1 MEVKI
6 KVCGM
11 KDATNVADLA
21 ALGPDYMGFIFYKKS
36 PRDVSN
42 LITFET
48 IDSLPEN
55 IEPVAVVVDMPLHEM
70 VDLEELGFS
79 TIQLHGQES
88 PEVCQTLIDHDFTV
102 IKVFSVGEEFDFTQ
116 LEEYEHCV
124 DYFLF
129 DTKGK
134 QPGGNGVQFDWGL
147 LKEYNYDKPFFLSG
161 GIGPDHIDAIKG
173 FKHPQ
178 FYAIDVNSGF
188 EIEPGLKNIEV
199 LKQTVFNVKNQQG

>member
-1 MEVKI
+1 MNVKI

-11 KDATNVADLA
+11 RDASNITDLT
-21 ALGPDYMGFIFYKKS
+21 ALGPDYMGFIFYGKS
-36 PRDVSN
+36 PRDVSDV
-42 LITFET
+42 ITFDM

-55 IEPVAVVVDMPLHEM
+55 IEPVAVVVNMPLHEM

-88 PEVCQTLIDHDFTV
+88 PEVCQALMDHEFTV
-102 IKVFSVGEEFDFTQ
+102 VKVFSVGEEFDFTQ
-116 LEEYEHCV
+116 LEEYAECV

-134 QPGGNGVQFDWGL
+134 QPGGNGVQFDWSL
-147 LKEYNYDKPFFLSG
+147 LKDYNYDKPFFLSG
-161 GIGPDHIDAIKG
+161 GIGPEDIKTVQE

-188 EIEPGLKNIEV
+188 ESEPGLKNIKS
-199 LKQTVFNVKNQQG
+199 LKQTVFNELNQQG